1 MLCFVSIIQAIILGI
16 VQGLSEFLPI
26 SSSGHL
32 VIIPELFGI
41 PEPALAFDVLLHV
54 GTVAAAVAYFHRDIG
69 RIILSFVAPR
79 KLPSEEVKR
88 YRQLTLWLVAG
99 SIPVVLVGL
108 TLDNFVESLFHST
121 LAVGILLMLTS
132 LIMAGAELAYALTA
146 RRRAQGQMGLV
157 DSLIVGL
164 FQALAVAPGL
174 SRSGATISGGMYLGF
189 ERETAARFA
198 FLLGIPASLGAGVF
212 KAKDL
217 ARGFGGVETAAYVAG
232 GLAALVAGF
241 AAVYLMIHYLRGHR
255 LVVFSV
261 YTFILGAFVV
271 VLSLA

>member
-1 MLCFVSIIQAIILGI
+1 MLCFVSIIQAIILGVI
-16 VQGLSEFLPI
+16 QGLSEFLPI

-32 VIIPELFGI
+32 VVVPELFGI
-41 PEPALAFDVLLHV
+41 PTPSLAFDVLLHLA
-54 GTVAAAVAYFHRDIG
+54 TVAAAVAFFHRDIG

-79 KLPSEEVKR
+79 KLSPEDVKR
-88 YRQLTLWLVAG
+88 YRRLTLWLVAG
-99 SIPVVLVGL
+99 SIPVAVVGL
-108 TLDNFVESLFHST
+108 TLNNFVESLFQST
-121 LAVGILLMLTS
+121 LAVGIFLMLTS
-132 LIMAGAELAYALTA
+132 LIMAGAELTYAITA
-146 RRRAQGQMGLV
+146 RRRALGQMGLV
-157 DSLIVGL
+157 DSVIVGL
-164 FQALAVAPGL
+164 FQALAIAPGL

-198 FLLGIPASLGAGVF
+198 FLLGIPASLGAGLV

-217 ARGFGGVETAAYVAG
+217 AQGFGGVDAGAYVAG
-232 GLAALVAGF
+232 GLAALVVGF
-241 AAVYLMIHYLRGHR
+241 AAVYLMIRFLRGHR

>member
-16 VQGLSEFLPI
+16 VQGFSEFLPI

-32 VIIPELFGI
+32 VIVPELFGM
-41 PEPALAFDVLLHV
+41 PAPSLAFDVLLHLA
-54 GTVAAAVAYFHRDIG
+54 TVAAAVAYFYRDIG

-79 KLPSEEVKR
+79 KLSPEDVKR
-88 YRQLTLWLVAG
+88 YRRLTLWLVAG
-99 SIPVVLVGL
+99 TIPVVVVGL
-108 TLDNFVESLFHST
+108 TLDSFVESLFQST
-121 LAVGILLMLTS
+121 LAVGIFLMLTS
-132 LIMAGAELAYALTA
+132 LIMAGAELTYTITA
-146 RRRAQGQMGLV
+146 RRRALGQMGLIDTV
-157 DSLIVGL
+157 IVGL
-164 FQALAVAPGL
+164 FQALAIAPGI
-174 SRSGATISGGMYLGF
+174 SRSGATISGGIYLGF

-198 FLLGIPASLGAGVF
+198 FLLGIPASLGAGLV

-217 ARGFGGVETAAYVAG
+217 AQGFGGVEAGAYAAG
-232 GLAALVAGF
+232 GLAALVVGF
-241 AAVYLMIHYLRGHR
+241 AAVYLMIRFLRGHR

>member
-1 MLCFVSIIQAIILGI
+1 MLCVVSVIQAIILGI

-32 VIIPELFGI
+32 VIVPELFGI
-41 PEPALAFDVLLHV
+41 PVPSLAFDVLLHLA
-54 GTVAAAVAYFHRDIG
+54 TVAAAVVYFYRDIG

-79 KLPSEEVKR
+79 KLSFDEVKR
-88 YRQLTLWLVAG
+88 YRRLTLWLVAG
-99 SIPVVLVGL
+99 SIPVAVVGL
-108 TLDNFVESLFHST
+108 ALNNFVESLFNST
-121 LAVGILLMLTS
+121 LAVGIFLMLTS
-132 LIMAGAELAYALTA
+132 LIMAGAELTYAVTA
-146 RRRAQGQMGLV
+146 RRRALGQMGLIDGV
-157 DSLIVGL
+157 IVGL
-164 FQALAVAPGL
+164 FQALAIAPGL

-198 FLLGIPASLGAGVF
+198 FLLGIPASLGAGLV

-217 ARGFGGVETAAYVAG
+217 AQGFGGTEASAYVAG
-232 GLAALVAGF
+232 GLAALVVGF
-241 AAVYLMIHYLRGHR
+241 AAVYLLIRFLRGHR